1 MKIKKLDKRMTG
13 YGDFTHCADFTLHK
27 DDRKKFAEAR
37 RWCVEQWGES
47 VEYDLWESY
56 EEFRNPAWSWE
67 RGEYN
72 KSYRCR
78 LFLASEKEAQWFSLK
93 WG

>member
-1 MKIKKLDKRMTG
+1 MKIKKLDKRMPG
-13 YGDFTHCADFTLHK
+13 YGDFTHCADFSERGN
-27 DDRKKFAEAR
+27 RKQFAEVR

-47 VEYDLWESY
+47 VEYDLWEDY
-56 EEFRNPAWSWE
+56 AEFRNPAWCWE

-78 LFLASEKEAQWFSLK
+78 IFLASEKEAQWFMLK